1 MCVFISSKLSIFRRL
16 SIQERLLLF
25 MSAHYWADKM
35 DHVVSSLILSPS
47 FFLCPLDPLRPEAQ
61 GSLETCHVTFG
72 CQRSVR
78 RSKGAPVHI
87 SWKCRKAATSSE
99 TLWMM
104 SGGSAVRTTQPR
116 ANNWRKWRRLR
127 ARFLGGQNSRAPS
140 FQWAKRFSPGWK
152 SPDTQSRNTTGQS
165 QVCTTQTTNEALF
178 HLSSL

>member
-16 SIQERLLLF
+16 SIQERLCY
-25 MSAHYWADKM
+25 SCQHTIE
-35 DHVVSSLILSPS
+35 LIRWIMWSPPWFCLRLSFSVPWIHS
-47 FFLCPLDPLRPEAQ
+47 GQKTQ

-87 SWKCRKAATSSE
+87 SRKCRKAATSSE